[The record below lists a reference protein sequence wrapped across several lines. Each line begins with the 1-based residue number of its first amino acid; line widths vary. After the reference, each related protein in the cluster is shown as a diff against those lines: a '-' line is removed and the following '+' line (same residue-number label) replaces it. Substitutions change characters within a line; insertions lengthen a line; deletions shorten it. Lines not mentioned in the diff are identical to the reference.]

1 MTRGLD
7 ENEELIAES
16 DKWTQMVTKS
26 ATVGFRS
33 KSKNSLKNWTNYN
46 LKGDETTKRD
56 TRIFKLGEFMWL
68 RLSLLVIDET
78 E

>member
-33 KSKNSLKNWTNYN
+33 KSKNSLKNWATVESVRNR
-46 LKGDETTKRD
+46 LFVPTT
-56 TRIFKLGEFMWL
+56 W
-68 RLSLLVIDET
+68 LSLSQNILSQNILSQKVVL
-78 E
+78 